1 MKKINFVLLLFIT
14 FGSFLY
20 ASPNY
25 KNGNGTILQEST
37 IDNYRITIRKCEIST
52 ICGEFL
58 NENMKIVYENYDYKD
73 IVGKLIDNEKIQ
85 ISQFCRIKDLT
96 NENDWKNGEIWLK
109 IKSSTLSGWICLRN
123 KDYQYG
129 WGDPYLDNYWE
140 VLDEINIDGKKWT
153 VRKYDRGLVSI
164 YENLNLRDNPG
175 TNNTKVLA
183 VIRPNGNQLNV
194 ETLAMTEEIE
204 QIDGKYDHWIK
215 VKYNGLEGWIFGGYT
230 HVERGGLKYSIPD
243 ESIRFMFG
251 WD

>member
-25 KNGNGTILQEST
+25 KNVNGTILQEST

-109 IKSSTLSGWICLRN
+109 IKSSTLSGL
-123 KDYQYG
+123 
-129 WGDPYLDNYWE
+129 
-140 VLDEINIDGKKWT
+140 T
-153 VRKYDRGLVSI
+153 TT
-164 YENLNLRDNPG
+164 LNSLPACIA
-175 TNNTKVLA
+175 KVLST
-183 VIRPNGNQLNV
+183 P
-194 ETLAMTEEIE
+194 
-204 QIDGKYDHWIK
+204 
-215 VKYNGLEGWIFGGYT
+215 
-230 HVERGGLKYSIPD
+230 SISFPKC
-243 ESIRFMFG
+243 SSSSSLLT
-251 WD
+251 